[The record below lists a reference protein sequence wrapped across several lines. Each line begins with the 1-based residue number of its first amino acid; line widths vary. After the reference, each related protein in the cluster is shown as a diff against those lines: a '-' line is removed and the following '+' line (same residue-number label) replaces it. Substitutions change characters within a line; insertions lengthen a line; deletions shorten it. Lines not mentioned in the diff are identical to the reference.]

1 MSVQIGMTS
10 MDEYATPSFSN
21 SSGSLSQQAPSA
33 ASSAANLQGG
43 SMRDFYIGMFVVFGL
58 LFLVFGLLKASGDLA
73 VDVKASA

>member
-10 MDEYATPSFSN
+10 MDEYATPSFSG
-21 SSGSLSQQAPSA
+21 SSGSVGQQAPSA
-33 ASSAANLQGG
+33 SASSLGGG

-58 LFLVFGLLKASGDLA
+58 LFLTFGLLKASGDLA

>member
-10 MDEYATPSFSN
+10 MDEYAAPSFSN
-21 SSGSLSQQAPSA
+21 SSGWAAQTSPSAPSA
-33 ASSAANLQGG
+33 SSLGGG